1 MNQNVDS
8 KKNNN
13 ESSNMDLTFFM
24 EQEEDIYATLDDR
37 DSITSEN
44 INSFNKNV
52 YIRNDEV
59 CLKMKTEKNKFTIFQ
74 NIQTDIPLFSSAP
87 SSAYTDSQYYSDLSH
102 NEKAYENI
110 ESLDV
115 DKKDTGSSFIT
126 INHNHNRLSAI
137 SENNFGSHNNCNSD
151 YV

>member
-59 CLKMKTEKNKFTIFQ
+59 SLKMKTEKNKFKIFQ
-74 NIQTDIPLFSSAP
+74 NI
-87 SSAYTDSQYYSDLSH
+87 
-102 NEKAYENI
+102 
-110 ESLDV
+110 
-115 DKKDTGSSFIT
+115 
-126 INHNHNRLSAI
+126 
-137 SENNFGSHNNCNSD
+137 
-151 YV
+151 